1 MKRDIREKNY
11 ISGETATGITVETT
25 QYFATR
31 EEMHQAA
38 REAMKNGTEYPEII
52 LDTWDCVKIDFS
64 GFDDMEKTEIK
75 NFIWIP
81 VFASEDEKNIQDTLK
96 IYENVGAV
104 FHEKSVYYS
113 FGEADGTAKENNE
126 IVVAI
131 PDGWEVFRS
140 FSGKD
145 MISTPYGYD
154 IELCQALSC
163 IDGMPAL
170 KTQNRNG
177 EITITMLEII

>member
-1 MKRDIREKNY
+1 MKIDYTIYTDEDNSDLRTKKSMLKSLWERRIMKRDIREKNY

-64 GFDDMEKTEIK
+64 GFDDMAKTEIK

-81 VFASEDEKNIQDTLK
+81 VF
-96 IYENVGAV
+96 
-104 FHEKSVYYS
+104 
-113 FGEADGTAKENNE
+113 
-126 IVVAI
+126 
-131 PDGWEVFRS
+131 
-140 FSGKD
+140 
-145 MISTPYGYD
+145 
-154 IELCQALSC
+154 
-163 IDGMPAL
+163 
-170 KTQNRNG
+170 
-177 EITITMLEII
+177 